1 QSMPVAAAARMSAS
15 FPYVT
20 PAAELPT
27 IPRRHVVDAGYWD
40 NFGVHTAVAWIER
53 NLPWLQANT
62 SGVVVIQIRDVES
75 ESDNNN
81 LTRWPPSLPLR
92 AFDEFLAPVFGAL
105 RARESA
111 MTFHNDKD
119 LSAITNGTNGFVTT
133 VVIEN
138 PIRAVISWSLT
149 RRQASEMLDYF
160 EKHPTSI
167 ATQRLVAL
175 RDWWLRPITE

>member
-1 QSMPVAAAARMSAS
+1 MLAENGKTIGAVVVGPGVRRREVTGRADQSL
-15 FPYVT
+15 
-20 PAAELPT
+20 ELPVKPVLSWKT
-27 IPRRHVVDAGYWD
+27 RI
-40 NFGVHTAVAWIER
+40 
-53 NLPWLQANT
+53 
-62 SGVVVIQIRDVES
+62 IQIRDVES
-75 ESDNNN
+75 EADNNN

-92 AFDEFLAPVFGAL
+92 AFDEFIAPILGAL

-111 MTFHNDKD
+111 MTFHNDRD
-119 LSAITNGTNGFVTT
+119 LVRITNGFITT

-138 PIRAVISWSLT
+138 PNRSVLSWSLT

-175 RDWWLRPITE
+175 RDWWLRPPSSVVSVPLW